1 MDIFNSEIEIIEFF
15 RETKT
20 EETLLLPENDEGAE
34 QVYLSIVQEWGKWT
48 NSSGKSDPPPD
59 FFSDE
64 LELMMDVM
72 RVDDH
77 GHIGKNG
84 KSIVN
89 PTRERESKVTEELR
103 QSGIFDMVPN
113 AKLYLL
119 VDTKLPTDEDHNY
132 RFYRDNFIRT
142 VSSHIKKISNY
153 KLNHPSLKTIFMVFD
168 ESSLYFESLEP
179 IKVRKVGGFCRGNP
193 HLWFLDKAFMSIV
206 EDSEIDYF
214 IWFTPYKHCG
224 LFTSNNEKIELPK
237 ATLINIR
244 KFTEPLRNYNIA
256 NMISA
261 EL

>member
-1 MDIFNSEIEIIEFF
+1 
-15 RETKT
+15 
-20 EETLLLPENDEGAE
+20 
-34 QVYLSIVQEWGKWT
+34 
-48 NSSGKSDPPPD
+48 
-59 FFSDE
+59 
-64 LELMMDVM
+64 
-72 RVDDH
+72 
-77 GHIGKNG
+77 
-84 KSIVN
+84 
-89 PTRERESKVTEELR
+89 
-103 QSGIFDMVPN
+103 
-113 AKLYLL
+113 
-119 VDTKLPTDEDHNY
+119 
-132 RFYRDNFIRT
+132 
-142 VSSHIKKISNY
+142 
-153 KLNHPSLKTIFMVFD
+153 MVFD